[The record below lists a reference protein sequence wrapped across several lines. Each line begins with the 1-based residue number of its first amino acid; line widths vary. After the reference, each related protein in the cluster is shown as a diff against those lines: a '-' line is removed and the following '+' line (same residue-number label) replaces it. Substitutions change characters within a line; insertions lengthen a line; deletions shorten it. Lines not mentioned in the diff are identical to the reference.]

1 LRSSARK
8 AGCIAAKRYYLW
20 REIENLLSFRSGSV
34 DDARLIADVQTAEFP
49 DDPWDPPAAAIWYAD
64 PDQVWR
70 RFQAQ
75 FGDEPVGFA
84 LTHHTPWDVAD
95 DGFVWLLAGFFPDH
109 RTPANLD
116 VALEFLEADAHAE
129 SGRTAIVGA
138 REDDPVLERG
148 YAEDRRDRFWELDLV
163 EGRDRLLELAERSRE
178 RMRQQGIT
186 LTTIA
191 ADGDPERFR
200 KLHAMSSEAEQDIPA
215 TATIVPP
222 SLERY
227 LEWFDEPTIHRDR
240 FWIARVGEEV
250 AGLSALAF
258 PVERGIVSTEF
269 TAVGRA
275 HRNRGIARAL
285 KLETIAQAIELGVD
299 RVRTDNDSTNAPILH
314 LNQELGY
321 RRIFDR
327 LKMTRSFGLAGYR

>member
-1 LRSSARK
+1 V
-8 AGCIAAKRYYLW
+8 
-20 REIENLLSFRSGSV
+20 LSFRPGSV
-34 DDARLIADVQTAEFP
+34 DDARFVADVQTAEFP
-49 DDPWDPPAAAIWYAD
+49 DDPWDPPAASIWYAD

-75 FGDEPVGFA
+75 IGDEAVGFA
-84 LTHHTPWDVAD
+84 LTHHTPWDIAD
-95 DGFVWLLAGFFPDH
+95 DGFVWLLTGFFPDH

-116 VALEFLEADAHAE
+116 AALSFLEAEARDDA
-129 SGRTAIVGA
+129 GRTAIVGA
-138 REDDPVLERG
+138 REDDPVLLQALAERG

-163 EGRDRLLELAERSRE
+163 ERRDRLLALAERSRE
-178 RMRQQGIT
+178 RMRQQGIR

-240 FWIARVGEEV
+240 FWIARVGEDV

-285 KLETIAQAIELGVD
+285 KLETIAQAIELGMD

-314 LNQELGY
+314 LNEELGY

-327 LKMTRSFGLAGYR
+327 LKMTKALG